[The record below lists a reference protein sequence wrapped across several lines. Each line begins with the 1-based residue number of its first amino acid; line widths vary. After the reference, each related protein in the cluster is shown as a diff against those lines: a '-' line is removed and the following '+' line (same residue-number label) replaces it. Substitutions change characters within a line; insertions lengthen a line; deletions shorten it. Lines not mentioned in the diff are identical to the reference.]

1 MTSTYQLTFL
11 PLCYNDIN
19 VLINSV
25 NEEIN
30 KIAVW
35 FRANKLAV
43 NISKTKYI
51 IFKTRNKKLNANLPD
66 VVFNANE
73 RGCPFN
79 PELVTP
85 LERIHN
91 NHINPN
97 SRAYKL
103 LGIFLDENLSLDAH
117 INNLCKKL
125 VKSLYCIK
133 KAKNVINK
141 SGLRSLYFALIHSH
155 LSYCPIILN
164 CSSKSNLKKLEKIQK
179 KAIRIITNSRYN
191 ANASELFITEKI
203 LPFDKIIK
211 QAKLLFM
218 HSIVNNYAPISFENT
233 FARNIDRPND
243 YNLRN
248 ANDFML
254 PNPRLEQFKKI
265 PVYSLPLEWN
275 MAGNLIYYANRTTF
289 RIALKNQLFTEI

>member
-1 MTSTYQLTFL
+1 MFADDTFGAKSD
-11 PLCYNDIN
+11 NDIN
-19 VLINSV
+19 VLINSD

-30 KIAVW
+30 KIAIW

-91 NHINPN
+91 NHVNPDC
-97 SRAYKL
+97 RAYKL
-103 LGIFLDENLSLDAH
+103 LGIFLDENLSLDTH
-117 INNLCKKL
+117 INKLCKKL
-125 VKSLYCIK
+125 AKSLYCIK

-191 ANASELFITEKI
+191 ANANEIFITEKI
-203 LPFDKIIK
+203 YPLT
-211 QAKLLFM
+211 KLL
-218 HSIVNNYAPISFENT
+218 NRPNSFSCT
-233 FARNIDRPND
+233 RSLIIMPQSLLKTLLPVTLIDRMTIISGMPMILHCLTPDLN
-243 YNLRN
+243 NLKRY
-248 ANDFML
+248 L
-254 PNPRLEQFKKI
+254 YIRCH
-265 PVYSLPLEWN
+265 
-275 MAGNLIYYANRTTF
+275 
-289 RIALKNQLFTEI
+289 